1 MAPKYTQLDTTD
13 NTHLGGGSDVY
24 GDGDDDGFD
33 DIFITPDVETTNNK
47 SASNKKAPANDAP
60 TTNAGNTATSSS
72 QAGASQPLFS
82 LSSFITPQLPDF
94 GVQIETR
101 ERPFSGGNTLD
112 ESVLTTLHRDLATIG
127 DKLLSILWPLRL
139 RQSLMAAQKVST
151 RIHGRITT
159 CNSDYTPGTDVEDA
173 IGSADASSQD
183 EYSSETMKKIRD
195 WDLWGPLV
203 INLMFSLI
211 ITFLQSS
218 SLSGDDKAK
227 SNEASSQTFSAAFT
241 LIWASLA
248 VLSLNVQLLSPVQQ
262 KLENGGVSNGVLGLS
277 FFQCVSLLSYSMFPI
292 VVGGLISVFVKF
304 KFIRLIVN
312 MIMLAWSLLCT
323 SLIMAIVSNCKR
335 RGTLTFMVDEEEVDD
350 SQGDQRIFLM
360 VYPVFLVFGLF
371 SWFCVIV

>member
-1 MAPKYTQLDTTD
+1 MAPKYSQLDSTD
-13 NTHLGGGSDVY
+13 NTHFGPGTDVY
-24 GDGDDDGFD
+24 GAEGNDDGFD
-33 DIFITPDVETTNNK
+33 DIFITPDVETSNSK
-47 SASNKKAPANDAP
+47 SKSDPAA
-60 TTNAGNTATSSS
+60 TTTTLPPAYSTTQPAAESVSEGSSK
-72 QAGASQPLFS
+72 PLFS

-101 ERPFSGGNTLD
+101 ERPFTGGNTLD

-139 RQSLMAAQKVST
+139 RQSLMAVQKVST
-151 RIHGRITT
+151 RIQERVINGNISTI
-159 CNSDYTPGTDVEDA
+159 DVEDA
-173 IGSADASSQD
+173 IGSDGSSSTE
-183 EYSSETMKKIRD
+183 EYSSETLKKIRD

-211 ITFLQSS
+211 ITYLQSS
-218 SLSGDDKAK
+218 SLSGGDK
-227 SNEASSQTFSAAFT
+227 SGNNEASSQTFSAAFT

-292 VVGGLISVFVKF
+292 VLGGLISVFVKF
-304 KFIRLIVN
+304 RFVRLIVN
-312 MIMLAWSLLCT
+312 AIMLGWSLLCT
-323 SLIMAIVSNCKR
+323 WLIMAIVSNCKK
-335 RGTLTFMVDEEEVDD
+335 RGTLTFMLEESDSDD
-350 SQGDQRIFLM
+350 TQGDQRIFLM